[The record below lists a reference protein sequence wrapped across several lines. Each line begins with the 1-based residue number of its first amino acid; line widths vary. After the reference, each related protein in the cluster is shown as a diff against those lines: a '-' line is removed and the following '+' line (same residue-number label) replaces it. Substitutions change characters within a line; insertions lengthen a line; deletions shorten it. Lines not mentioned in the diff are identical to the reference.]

1 MYNFD
6 HSPKIRIIAFHVQ
19 NSRKYALGK
28 SKSVLEFATPL
39 KKRFIPS
46 IKLGPGDV
54 YNLLFGGSFE
64 ENVKK

>member
-1 MYNFD
+1 MYNVD

-19 NSRKYALGK
+19 NSRKCHVLGK
-28 SKSVLEFATPL
+28 LKSVLEFA
-39 KKRFIPS
+39 S
-46 IKLGPGDV
+46 IKLGPGDA